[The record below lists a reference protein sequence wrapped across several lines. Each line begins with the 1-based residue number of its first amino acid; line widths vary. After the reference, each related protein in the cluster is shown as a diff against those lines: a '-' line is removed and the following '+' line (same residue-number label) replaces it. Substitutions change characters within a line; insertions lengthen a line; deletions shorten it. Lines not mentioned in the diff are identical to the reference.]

1 MLHLVNMRLM
11 LSHPCRIMRFRCA
24 AGRLPQRA
32 ALYVIIRNQRM
43 LQVQF
48 ASKKRRANLSLVLA
62 LWHELMAEWHPE
74 EPAPLRARMPRRSSN
89 DTLSAYLKSAAWPDI
104 TREQAERACGFDII
118 LRLAS
123 GLIDTRHSTDAFFT
137 RADNGKWFRPV
148 EMPGTTRNRPING
161 VELTPEAIAIWL
173 GASDGERQQALA
185 EARRLLES
193 DVESQGIPVQL
204 LPHEGT
210 PAVAPS
216 ALPSAQSRSDYLEA
230 LVRDIQVQPFQR
242 VYRKRA
248 FGAPVTGWDAR
259 LRAYF
264 WPAPAQ
270 GYQETAA
277 GIRDIVQT
285 ARALAEALAG
295 HGTWDADE
303 QRRAVD
309 LAHAVFA
316 WGGVPQD
323 PKTVTASTV
332 ESVVRAALDNDA
344 KARAHM
350 NSGWTKVAAFVTDHL
365 DGVGTGRA
373 QAIWDS
379 RVATSIVG
387 RLDRLLP
394 AGMDPA
400 TLFPGVGTVP
410 GRGGTRPRAL
420 SRRWPSGYQTWAG
433 QVAGSQVVRD
443 IRDILNNGD
452 YPQMPLPDG
461 GVGPWTTR
469 GVEMVLFMD
478 GY

>member
-1 MLHLVNMRLM
+1 
-11 LSHPCRIMRFRCA
+11 
-24 AGRLPQRA
+24 
-32 ALYVIIRNQRM
+32 M

-48 ASKKRRANLSLVLA
+48 ASKKRRANLALVLA
-62 LWHELMAEWHPE
+62 LWHELMTEWHPE
-74 EPAPLRARMPRRSSN
+74 EPEPLRARMPRRSSN
-89 DTLSAYLKSAAWPDI
+89 DSLSVFLKSAAWPDI

-123 GLIDTRHSTDAFFT
+123 GQIDTRHSTAEFFT

-148 EMPGTTRNRPING
+148 DMPGTTRNKPING
-161 VELTPEAIAIWL
+161 VELTPEAIAIWSH
-173 GASDGERQQALA
+173 ASDDERRQALA

-193 DVESQGIPVQL
+193 DLESQGIPVQL

-210 PAVAPS
+210 PAVATPVPAPASAPPS
-216 ALPSAQSRSDYLEA
+216 AHSRTGYLEA
-230 LVRDIQVQPFQR
+230 LVRDIQAQPFQG

-270 GYQETAA
+270 GYRETAA
-277 GIRDIVQT
+277 GMRDIAQT

-295 HGTWDADE
+295 QGTWNADE
-303 QRRAVD
+303 QQRAVE
-309 LAHAVFA
+309 LAHAIFT

-332 ESVVRAALDNDA
+332 EAVVRAALANDA
-344 KARAHM
+344 RAGAHM

-365 DGVGTGRA
+365 DGHATGRP

-387 RLDRLLP
+387 RLDGLLP
-394 AGMDPA
+394 AGTDPA

-420 SRRWPSGYQTWAG
+420 SRRWPSGYKTWAG
-433 QVAGSQVVRD
+433 QVAGSQAVRD
-443 IRDILNNGD
+443 IRDILNNGA
-452 YPQMPLPDG
+452 YPRMPLPDG

>member
-1 MLHLVNMRLM
+1 
-11 LSHPCRIMRFRCA
+11 
-24 AGRLPQRA
+24 
-32 ALYVIIRNQRM
+32 M

-48 ASKKRRANLSLVLA
+48 ASKKRRANLALVLA
-62 LWHELMAEWHPE
+62 LWHELMAEWYPE
-74 EPAPLRARMPRRSSN
+74 KEPMRAPMPRRSAN
-89 DTLSAYLKSAAWPDI
+89 ATLSAYLKSAAWPDI

-123 GLIDTRHSTDAFFT
+123 GLIDTSHSTDAFFT

-148 EMPGTTRNRPING
+148 DMRSTTRNELIRG
-161 VELTPEAIAIWL
+161 VELTPEAIAIWS
-173 GASDGERQQALA
+173 GASEDERRQALG

-193 DVESQGIPVQL
+193 DLESQGIPVQL

-210 PAVAPS
+210 PAIAPS
-216 ALPSAQSRSDYLEA
+216 VAASATSSARSRADYLEA
-230 LVRDIQVQPFQR
+230 LVRDIEAQPFQR

-259 LRAYF
+259 LHAYF

-270 GYQETAA
+270 GYRETAA
-277 GIRDIVQT
+277 GMQDIVPT
-285 ARALAEALAG
+285 ARRLAEALAE
-295 HGTWDADE
+295 HGTWDAGE
-303 QRRAVD
+303 QQRAIE
-309 LAHAVFA
+309 LAHAIFT

-323 PKTVTASTV
+323 PQTVTARSV
-332 ESVVRAALDNDA
+332 QDVVRAALDNDA

-350 NSGWTKVAAFVTDHL
+350 NSGWTKVAAFVTDHV
-365 DGVGTGRA
+365 DGRETGRP

-387 RLDRLLP
+387 RLDGLLP

-400 TLFPGVGTVP
+400 TLFPGIGTVP

-420 SRRWPSGYQTWAG
+420 SRRWPSGYKTWAG

-443 IRDILNNGD
+443 IRDILNNGA

-461 GVGPWTTR
+461 GVGKWTTR